1 MKLDTLVERAKRLAS
16 FFLIN
21 WKQAVATLVVAVVM
35 VVVAVSC
42 QGSLT
47 ANGQSIEWNIGE
59 VKT

>member
-16 FFLIN
+16 FFLTN

-47 ANGQSIEWNIGE
+47 ASEE
-59 VKT
+59 